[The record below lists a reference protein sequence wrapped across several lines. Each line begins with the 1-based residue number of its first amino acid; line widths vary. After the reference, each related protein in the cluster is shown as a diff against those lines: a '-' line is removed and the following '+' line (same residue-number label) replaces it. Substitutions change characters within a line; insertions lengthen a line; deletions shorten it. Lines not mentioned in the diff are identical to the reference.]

1 VNRPEGE
8 SKGAEQRVFAN
19 QSESDA
25 MPEVDDLDDLD
36 DFEAAVEADEPA
48 LELYDGDE
56 ELENAD
62 ALLAAG
68 AEDDVAEESSLDE
81 LLARRAAKT
90 AREEVGP
97 TDLVTLLDDVPDGH
111 EVASPS
117 KRPEFVCARCRLVK
131 PRVQLSDAAR
141 CLCRDCA

>member
-1 VNRPEGE
+1 M
-8 SKGAEQRVFAN
+8 FAD

-25 MPEVDDLDDLD
+25 VPEGDDLD
-36 DFEAAVEADEPA
+36 DFEADERA
-48 LELYDGDE
+48 LELYDDDE

-62 ALLAAG
+62 ALLVAV
-68 AEDDVAEESSLDE
+68 AEDDDVAEESSLDE
-81 LLARRAAKT
+81 LLARRAAKA
-90 AREEVGP
+90 AREEAGP
-97 TDLVTLLDDVPDGH
+97 SDLVTLLDDIPDGH
-111 EVASPS
+111 EVAAPA